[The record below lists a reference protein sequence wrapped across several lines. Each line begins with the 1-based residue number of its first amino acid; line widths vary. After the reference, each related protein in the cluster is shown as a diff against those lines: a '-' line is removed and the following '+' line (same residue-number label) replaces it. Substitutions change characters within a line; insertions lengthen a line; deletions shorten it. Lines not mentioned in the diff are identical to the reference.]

1 MLKFTLKA
9 KHDINWYNYCLE
21 SIWKD
26 FTKDE
31 QIEISLNATTVYDF
45 SVDNSLIEKEEILNV
60 HQYLMIK
67 NNIK

>member
-9 KHDINWYNYCLE
+9 KDDINWYNYCLE